1 MGFGEAVKTCLRN
14 YFKFSGR
21 ARRSEYW
28 WFYLFTIIVAVIS
41 AIIDGAIFGWEN
53 ADEGLVGT
61 ITSLALLFPSL
72 SAGWRR
78 LHDTGRSGWWI
89 GGGMIAIILGAGVLI
104 GTVLSTGGGA
114 LNEFSG
120 LIVIFGL
127 LVLVY
132 SITMLVFLCQDS
144 HENDNKY
151 GPSPKYNTGA
161 SVFD

>member
-1 MGFGEAVKTCLRN
+1 
-14 YFKFSGR
+14 
-21 ARRSEYW
+21 
-28 WFYLFTIIVAVIS
+28 
-41 AIIDGAIFGWEN
+41 
-53 ADEGLVGT
+53 
-61 ITSLALLFPSL
+61 
-72 SAGWRR
+72 
-78 LHDTGRSGWWI
+78 
-89 GGGMIAIILGAGVLI
+89 MIAIILGAGVLI